1 MTALMHAAAHGH
13 VEAVRMLLEAGAD
26 ASSRDPTGKTAR
38 RIAEER
44 NDEIGKEIAKLLRVR
59 EKKGF
64 LAWIRWS
71 SAPQI
76 RIGGGKQGA
85 GRLWKIFKNVARM
98 LGLGG
103 MLAAVAVSGA
113 IGSLDSLLVAH

>member
-26 ASSRDPTGKTAR
+26 ASARDETGKTAR
-38 RIAEER
+38 RMAEER
-44 NDEIGKEIAKLLRVR
+44 SDEIGKEIAKLLQVR

-76 RIGGGKQGA
+76 RIMGGKQGA
-85 GRLWKIFKNVARM
+85 GRLWRTFWTLVRV
-98 LGLGG
+98 LGLGSL
-103 MLAAVAVSGA
+103 LAAVTVSGA
-113 IGSLDSLLVAH
+113 MGSLDSLLVAH